1 MTQDRMA
8 DRPMLDKNAKVVET
22 ATDLPERLR
31 HYNPQSE
38 LMLAAA
44 DRIEDADRRIAILES
59 VIEKLQCELAA
70 AKAIPREPTDDML
83 RAGIN
88 LPRYGNGIGNRLA
101 AEALDAAIDA
111 AISGNQPHTGD

>member
-8 DRPMLDKNAKVVET
+8 DRPMLDKNAKVVESL
-22 ATDLPERLR
+22 TDLPERLR

-83 RAGIN
+83 RAGHATMFVDV
-88 LPRYGNGIGNRLA
+88 RYSRAADIVKRGYKAMI
-101 AEALDAAIDA
+101 AEALK
-111 AISGNQPHTGD
+111 